1 MFDFDGW
8 NQTVMKYKIVSVRE
22 KGDQENGGSIAE
34 EWVSKSTVA
43 LYLKNGNS
51 VSQMANPSEL
61 MAQDDSPFIFF
72 YTK

>member
-1 MFDFDGW
+1 
-8 NQTVMKYKIVSVRE
+8 VKYKIVSSRE
-22 KGDQENGGSIAE
+22 EGDQENSVSIAE
-34 EWVSKSTVA
+34 EWVSRSTMA

-61 MAQDDSPFIFF
+61 VAQDDSPFIFF